1 MIHFAIGLAV
11 GTAFAPLWVKLYG
24 IAKSLVT
31 KTVTPADAAV
41 QAEAAVVTEV
51 ADKTK

>member
-1 MIHFAIGLAV
+1 MINLVIGLAV
-11 GTAFAPLWVKLYG
+11 GTAFAPLWMKLYG

-31 KTVTPADAAV
+31 KTVTPATAAV
-41 QAEAAVVTEV
+41 QAEAAVATEV